1 MNSNHG
7 SCLLKYNTTKEKTKM
22 KLLDN
27 GATRPQRKAYQFDK
41 KLIDKMNKTGFPTY
55 DKKTVH

>member
-1 MNSNHG
+1 M
-7 SCLLKYNTTKEKTKM
+7 YNTTKEKTKM

-27 GATRPQRKAYQFDK
+27 GATRPTRKAYQFDR
-41 KLIDKMNKTGFPTY
+41 KLIDKMNKTGFPIY